1 MSKASPFTE
10 FLHALRTAT
19 ATFPDTRK
27 GKNKRY
33 TVRDA
38 ALGAFAVFFTQS
50 PSFVAY
56 QRDMA
61 AHTGTSN
68 AHTLF
73 GLTQIPCDNQMRTL
87 LDPVPPARLG
97 PVFDHGLTTL
107 VQTQQLA
114 AFRAWQQRLLVV
126 LEGTQYF
133 TSQHISCP
141 QCSRQTHRNGTT
153 T

>member
-10 FLHALRTAT
+10 FLHALRTAA

-27 GKNKRY
+27 GKNKYY

-50 PSFVAY
+50 PSFLAS
-56 QRDMA
+56 QREMA
-61 AHTGTSN
+61 AHKGQSN

-73 GLTQIPCDNQMRTL
+73 GLTEIPCDNQIRTL
-87 LDPVPPARLG
+87 LDPVPPALLR
-97 PVFDHGLTTL
+97 PVFAHGFNPL

-114 AFRAWQQRLLVV
+114 AFRSWQQRRLVG

-133 TSQHISCP
+133 TSQPISCP
-141 QCSRQTHRNGTT
+141 QGARQTHRT
-153 T
+153 